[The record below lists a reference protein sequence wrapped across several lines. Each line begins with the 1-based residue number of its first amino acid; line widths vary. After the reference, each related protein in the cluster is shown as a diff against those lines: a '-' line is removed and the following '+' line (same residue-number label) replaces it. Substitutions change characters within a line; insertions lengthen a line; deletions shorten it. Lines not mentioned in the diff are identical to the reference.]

1 MSFKNTPDN
10 TPGNTPGI
18 TPGNAPDN
26 APQSAPQSTPLA
38 TAPGTPQ
45 AQARR
50 PWQEG
55 QAILDDPR
63 AMRAVAHPVRLG
75 MLDYL
80 GRVESATATE
90 CATQVDAS
98 PSACSYHLRALAR
111 WHLVEDAQARD
122 GREHR
127 WRKVKHGLSWSH
139 RGRPELLAASSRLRQ
154 VFISRDLDLLEAY
167 FRVEAD
173 LPPEWQ
179 DTLYAQATLV
189 VTADELHEIEL
200 RLFDVLEPYMPWN
213 REGGTPA
220 GAREV
225 NLAAFGV
232 PRVDR

>member
-1 MSFKNTPDN
+1 MKDYIRNMSFKNAAR
-10 TPGNTPGI
+10 
-18 TPGNAPDN
+18 NAPGDARESATGKEPGEELAK
-26 APQSAPQSTPLA
+26 APRMAQAP
-38 TAPGTPQ
+38 
-45 AQARR
+45 ARR

-55 QAILDDPR
+55 QAVLDDPR
-63 AMRAVAHPVRLG
+63 AMRAVAHPVRLA

-80 GRVESATATE
+80 SRVDSATATE
-90 CATQVDAS
+90 CATHVDAS

-111 WHLVEDAQARD
+111 WDLVEEAPARD

-139 RGRPELLAASSRLRQ
+139 RGRPELLAASSQLRQ
-154 VFISRDLDLLEAY
+154 VFISRDLELLDAY
-167 FRVEAD
+167 LRAEAD

-179 DTLYAQATLV
+179 DALYAQATLV
-189 VTADELHEIEL
+189 VTAEELHEIGL

-213 REGGTPA
+213 REGGAPA